1 MKTKNT
7 IEKINEAKSCI
18 FFQKINN
25 IVKLLDRLIKENDW
39 DVQINKIRIEKR
51 EVTTNTTE
59 VQRIIGN
66 C

>member
-1 MKTKNT
+1 MKLK
-7 IEKINEAKSCI
+7 AV
-18 FFQKINN
+18 FFFKKINN